1 MKRREIEIE
10 HLINDEKYIFSL
22 QVVKSIEYLKNIG
35 FNMSKQNKLY
45 EEAKTYESMK
55 KLYND
60 LDIYYKYEWIAKS
73 GNLIMFEKILA
84 GKEVTQQN
92 ISSTSIF
99 LSWIDD
105 EDLQKDIIKSSELK
119 ILFQRIFDAIYIIM
133 KKDIISSLKESLL
146 FRQIKNS
153 SIFSEFIKNPII
165 KDFDII
171 KKSTYIENQKAFKR
185 LKELSRKS
193 ANLVEFDII
202 INIIQCLEPNN
213 IESKIIPMLKNY
225 KNMMTLFLEKHNTG
239 EIPSKLDTLEKIN
252 NLILELSK
260 KRKKQITSLLLS
272 SILLLGSSYG
282 APKVANYLAKD
293 SLANVYNYTLEQ
305 YNFIKLKDTN
315 LTSVEMIENYKI
327 TIIIKDRILETI
339 KSYDIEL
346 DKLTPDHIKRILN
359 GELTYLEEI
368 LPLEELTKLLQRNEI
383 EIKIYQKDKQSMLY
397 KTIIYFITY
406 LVIISTLGTLE
417 IVNIKKRWR
426 LIKELERLEKEKEEL
441 KRAIEKLIK
450 DYNEDLNEIEKVADN
465 AQNIINNINLEDYD
479 LNLHK
484 GLEAITKSQNKLK
497 LNIENIRR

>member
-239 EIPSKLDTLEKIN
+239 EID
-252 NLILELSK
+252 
-260 KRKKQITSLLLS
+260 RK
-272 SILLLGSSYG
+272 
-282 APKVANYLAKD
+282 
-293 SLANVYNYTLEQ
+293 
-305 YNFIKLKDTN
+305 
-315 LTSVEMIENYKI
+315 SV
-327 TIIIKDRILETI
+327 
-339 KSYDIEL
+339 
-346 DKLTPDHIKRILN
+346 
-359 GELTYLEEI
+359 
-368 LPLEELTKLLQRNEI
+368 
-383 EIKIYQKDKQSMLY
+383 
-397 KTIIYFITY
+397 
-406 LVIISTLGTLE
+406 V
-417 IVNIKKRWR
+417 
-426 LIKELERLEKEKEEL
+426 
-441 KRAIEKLIK
+441 
-450 DYNEDLNEIEKVADN
+450 
-465 AQNIINNINLEDYD
+465 
-479 LNLHK
+479 
-484 GLEAITKSQNKLK
+484 
-497 LNIENIRR
+497 